1 MRIHPEPVG
10 ALLHPLHAILLA
22 FPIALFSAGL
32 ASDIAYLNTSVIQ
45 WSNVSA
51 WLIAGA
57 ELFGGLVL
65 IWAIVCFLTARSRPY
80 RGRALAYLI
89 VVAVMWLAGLL
100 NAFNHSQ
107 DAWSS
112 VGTLGLL
119 LSIVT
124 TILALVAG
132 WIGYAATP
140 VREVGQ

>member
-1 MRIHPEPVG
+1 MIGQIRHWR
-10 ALLHPLHAILLA
+10 
-22 FPIALFSAGL
+22 
-32 ASDIAYLNTSVIQ
+32 Q
-45 WSNVSA
+45 
-51 WLIAGA
+51 
-57 ELFGGLVL
+57 
-65 IWAIVCFLTARSRPY
+65 R
-80 RGRALAYLI
+80 
-89 VVAVMWLAGLL
+89 LAGLL